1 MSVLKTILQI
11 IGGFTGLYL
20 AGMMIYQ
27 LILGFFGFGK
37 KTKDYEDHDPESRFL
52 VLVPAHNEEKVIR
65 DIVQNL
71 QEMDYPKKNPR
82 KSYLAFSIVP
92 IEMDLSFIVEHHLIE
107 SLIDLNAENAKG
119 TPIFIES

>member
-37 KTKDYEDHDPESRFL
+37 IEGLGL
-52 VLVPAHNEEKVIR
+52 VAGI
-65 DIVQNL
+65 
-71 QEMDYPKKNPR
+71 
-82 KSYLAFSIVP
+82 
-92 IEMDLSFIVEHHLIE
+92 
-107 SLIDLNAENAKG
+107 
-119 TPIFIES
+119 

>member
-11 IGGFTGLYL
+11 FGGFTGLYL

-52 VLVPAHNEEKVIR
+52 VLVPAHI
-65 DIVQNL
+65 L
-71 QEMDYPKKNPR
+71 
-82 KSYLAFSIVP
+82 SLVP
-92 IEMDLSFIVEHHLIE
+92 PVLI
-107 SLIDLNAENAKG
+107 SL
-119 TPIFIES
+119 